1 MCNSQ
6 LKGIKKILNHHTVV
20 VPIFQL
26 PEALQEEIMHWIFR
40 NEDRYVISVITYTE
54 ITRL

>member
-6 LKGIKKILNHHTVV
+6 LKDIKKILSQHTVV

-40 NEDRYVISVITYTE
+40 NEDRYVISVVIQ
-54 ITRL
+54 RVS